1 MKAIILAA
9 GMASRLRPLTN
20 DTPKCLLKIG
30 QRCLLQRSIDALVAN
45 GITNFVFV
53 TGYLHEMIDSFVG
66 TTYPTLT
73 CKFIYNDLYESTN
86 NIYSL
91 WLARAEAKNEDILL
105 LDSDLLYDPRI
116 ITCVLEQKS
125 PNVLTLIR
133 HNLGEEEMKVVVDNN
148 GIITEISKTCNP
160 QMALG
165 ESLGIE
171 RMGKE
176 YTSAL
181 YNELDGMINKE
192 NLKNVFYER
201 AFERLL
207 TQGHSYNVLDV
218 THFFSCELD
227 TIEDF
232 NTAKQKIPVELY

>member
-1 MKAIILAA
+1 
-9 GMASRLRPLTN
+9 
-20 DTPKCLLKIG
+20 
-30 QRCLLQRSIDALVAN
+30 
-45 GITNFVFV
+45 
-53 TGYLHEMIDSFVG
+53 
-66 TTYPTLT
+66 
-73 CKFIYNDLYESTN
+73 
-86 NIYSL
+86 
-91 WLARAEAKNEDILL
+91 
-105 LDSDLLYDPRI
+105 
-116 ITCVLEQKS
+116 
-125 PNVLTLIR
+125 
-133 HNLGEEEMKVVVDNN
+133 
-148 GIITEISKTCNP
+148 
-160 QMALG
+160 MALG